1 MLLKTTKGENTMTFN
16 DFHEKLEKFFSDRQ
30 IETLDNSGADIT
42 RRFFEK
48 ENIVT
53 SEDTIRDIGRD
64 AVCELI
70 AHYVGESY
78 VKAAEKIHELA
89 GGEINL
95 QMICDID
102 AQIQLEW

>member
-1 MLLKTTKGENTMTFN
+1 MTFN
-16 DFHEKLEKFFSDRQ
+16 DFHKKLEKFFSDKQ

-42 RRFFEK
+42 RRFFEE

-53 SEDTIRDIGRD
+53 SEDAIRDIGRD
-64 AVCELI
+64 TICGLI
-70 AHYVGESY
+70 AYYIGGSY

-95 QMICDID
+95 QMICDLD